1 VALSRSNG
9 TGAAASGTA
18 GTGVTGSAAPG
29 SGSANYRGT
38 AGANMG
44 SGNYRGS
51 VGAGGST
58 PNQSPVR
65 DPAHG
70 NQMMPNQ
77 NATNP
82 PTNPAAGAAGTNQ

>member
-1 VALSRSNG
+1 MIGSGAGNPAA
-9 TGAAASGTA
+9 GAA
-18 GTGVTGSAAPG
+18 GS
-29 SGSANYRGT
+29 SNYRGS

-44 SGNYRGS
+44 SANYRGS
-51 VGAGGST
+51 VGAGAST

-65 DPAHG
+65 DPAHS
-70 NQMMPNQ
+70 NRMMPNQ